1 MEGLSCQIF
10 ERAKHIILFEALH
23 PKHTKRP
30 NAHHLNQ
37 ANCQLKSLRFN
48 QASLDTTAVIFSGKT
63 VKMSQNDQKLK
74 RFSTTK
80 VLKYTPFLNACFKQ
94 MIFDI
99 KQ

>member
-1 MEGLSCQIF
+1 MKGLSCQIF
-10 ERAKHIILFEALH
+10 EHAKHTILFEALH

-37 ANCQLKSLRFN
+37 ANYQLKSRHFN
-48 QASLDTTAVIFSGKT
+48 QALLDTITAIFSGKT

-80 VLKYTPFLNACFKQ
+80 VLK
-94 MIFDI
+94 
-99 KQ
+99 